1 MTTKAGS
8 GHPTTCLSCAE
19 IMSVL
24 FFNEMKYD
32 IKNPFNEDSDEFILS
47 KGHAAPILYS
57 SLYHTGCVKENLMTL
72 REFGSLYEGH
82 PMPSALKWIKVATG
96 SLGQGLS
103 VGVGMALAAKL
114 QKRGFRVYVLLGDSE
129 AAEGSV
135 YEAFELAAHYNLNN
149 LCAVI
154 DINRLGQSGE
164 TMLGHNISKYKKRFE
179 GFGCNVIDIDGHGI
193 SQLLG
198 AFEKAKRESKRPT
211 VILAKTYKG
220 KGVSFLEDKEGWHGK
235 VLNEE
240 QLKQAL
246 EEVPNPKI
254 PKIKID
260 KPQKVEIN
268 FKHEKYIIETAY
280 KAKEMVAT
288 REAYGKALVKLANN
302 SDWVVATDGEVKN
315 STHAEEIMKARPDRY
330 IEAYIAEQN
339 MIGMAFGLSKKGFT
353 VFASSFACFLS
364 RAHDQIRMA
373 ALSNANM
380 TLVGS
385 HAGISI
391 GEDGPSQM
399 GLEDIA
405 MFRCLPGSIVLYPS
419 DAVSTEK
426 LVQLAANTEGL
437 KYIRTT
443 RPKTPV
449 IYSNH
454 DLFPLGDF
462 KVLRSSHDD
471 KVVIVGAG
479 ITVHEAL
486 KAYDILEKQGINVC
500 VVDCYC
506 VKPFNRA
513 RFLNLAMRS
522 GNRVIVVED
531 HYTEGGIGEM
541 IMHEMANT
549 HVSVKSLAVNKMPHS
564 GEPEVLMDKYGI
576 NYKAIVKAVKGFI

>member
-1 MTTKAGS
+1 MVNITQLKDIANILRRDVLKITTKAGS

-19 IMSVL
+19 IISTL

-193 SQLLG
+193 SQLLC

-260 KPQKVEIN
+260 KPQKV
-268 FKHEKYIIETAY
+268 
-280 KAKEMVAT
+280 
-288 REAYGKALVKLANN
+288 
-302 SDWVVATDGEVKN
+302 
-315 STHAEEIMKARPDRY
+315 
-330 IEAYIAEQN
+330 
-339 MIGMAFGLSKKGFT
+339 
-353 VFASSFACFLS
+353 
-364 RAHDQIRMA
+364 
-373 ALSNANM
+373 
-380 TLVGS
+380 
-385 HAGISI
+385 
-391 GEDGPSQM
+391 
-399 GLEDIA
+399 
-405 MFRCLPGSIVLYPS
+405 
-419 DAVSTEK
+419 
-426 LVQLAANTEGL
+426 
-437 KYIRTT
+437 
-443 RPKTPV
+443 
-449 IYSNH
+449 
-454 DLFPLGDF
+454 
-462 KVLRSSHDD
+462 
-471 KVVIVGAG
+471 
-479 ITVHEAL
+479 
-486 KAYDILEKQGINVC
+486 
-500 VVDCYC
+500 
-506 VKPFNRA
+506 
-513 RFLNLAMRS
+513 
-522 GNRVIVVED
+522 
-531 HYTEGGIGEM
+531 
-541 IMHEMANT
+541 
-549 HVSVKSLAVNKMPHS
+549 
-564 GEPEVLMDKYGI
+564 
-576 NYKAIVKAVKGFI
+576 